1 MSMEF
6 WDLPGTAP
14 AQQETESSPL
24 REALEALTQRR
35 LNELGEGWRAAPK
48 RIQLAEAGRRARR
61 ELARRIA
68 RHTGKKALS
77 EQTIARRAR
86 QEDPPAG
93 VEKYWLD
100 RWAVI
105 DRAGGI
111 AKLAHQIGAG
121 IGQIRRWRDSPDPDA
136 PMPVGRSRAAARAP
150 VSMTVIRIKVT
161 GFAVIN
167 GKEYNRDIP
176 TDPNFDYDTI
186 QVDPGGDLLQAFY
199 DGDDDRVKD
208 ELGEEIAMQIIAA
221 TWSNLP
227 STYQIGYLVD
237 EILLFEP
244 ED

>member
-1 MSMEF
+1 MEF

-14 AQQETESSPL
+14 AQQVTESSPL

-48 RIQLAEAGRRARR
+48 RSRDAEAGRRARR

-86 QEDPPAG
+86 QENPPAG
-93 VEKYWLD
+93 VEKFWLD

-111 AKLAHQIGAG
+111 AKLANQIGAG
-121 IGQIRRWRDSPDPDA
+121 IGQIRRWRDSLDPDA
-136 PMPVGRSRAAARAP
+136 PMPVGRSRVRVP

-167 GKEYNRDIP
+167 GKDYNRDIP
-176 TDPNFDYDTI
+176 TDPNMDYDTI
-186 QVDPGGDLLQAFY
+186 QVDPGGDFLQAFY
-199 DGDDDRVKD
+199 DGDENAMKD

-227 STYQIGYLVD
+227 STYDIGYRVD
-237 EILLFEP
+237 EVLLFEP
-244 ED
+244 EG

>member
-14 AQQETESSPL
+14 TPAQNAGTSAL
-24 REALEALTQRR
+24 REALDALTQRR
-35 LNELGEGWRAAPK
+35 LNELGDGWSAAPQ
-48 RIQLAEAGRRARR
+48 RFRLAEAGRRARR

-68 RHTGKKALS
+68 RHTGRKQVS

-86 QEDPPAG
+86 QGTLPAG
-93 VEKYWLD
+93 VEKFWLD
-100 RWAVI
+100 RWAAI

-111 AKLAHQIGAG
+111 AKLAQQIGAG
-121 IGQIRRWRDSPDPDA
+121 IGQVRRWRDSPDPNA
-136 PMPVGRSRAAARAP
+136 KMPVKRGRAP
-150 VSMTVIRIKVT
+150 RVPVTMTVINIKVT
-161 GFAVIN
+161 GYAVIN

-176 TDPNFDYDTI
+176 TDPTMDFDTI
-186 QVDPGGDLLQAFY
+186 EVDPGGDLLQAFY
-199 DGDDDRVKD
+199 DGDEDQMKD

-221 TWSNLP
+221 TWTNLP

-244 ED
+244 EE